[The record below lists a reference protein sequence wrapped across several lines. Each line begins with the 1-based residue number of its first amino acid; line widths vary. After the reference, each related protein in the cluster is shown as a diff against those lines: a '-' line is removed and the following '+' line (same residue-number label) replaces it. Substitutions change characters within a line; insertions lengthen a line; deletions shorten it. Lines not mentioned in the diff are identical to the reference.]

1 MDQDKI
7 GKFIQMLRK
16 EKNISQ
22 VELAKR
28 IGVSNKAVSKW
39 ETGNGLPDYA
49 VFDGLCRELNITLNE
64 LLNGERNVNESS
76 VVSEYM
82 EYKEMQNK
90 KKILW
95 VLIISF
101 LLILCIMLGTYFI
114 NSYNKINI
122 YKLSGSSNGFNYSG
136 GVLVLS
142 NINNVFDKGKLS
154 ITDDNKRDIV
164 ILDRIFAVKED
175 NKYYKLFSW
184 EYDQLDVEKYG
195 SDDLFPS
202 DKIENI
208 PKNMYLL
215 VYYMKDDDTYLEEI
229 KLNYKKVLGNNKFLN
244 FKSDKSDSGF
254 SYEEIS
260 LMSLYNPFDYKKQLQ
275 EKGFSTKQD
284 DKNELYTMLV
294 NNCDE
299 NYCLYNT
306 ITENKVIAIDYIN
319 KLFYYYFKDNKY
331 TIDVVAYS
339 YDDNKIDN
347 IPRFY
352 VYYDDGK
359 NINYCRALIHN
370 NGEVSC
376 KCLDEENVK
385 KYGQR
390 IYELFLQ
397 YKYKDE

>member
-7 GKFIQMLRK
+7 GEFIQMLRK

-64 LLNGERNVNESS
+64 LLNGERNVNESN

-195 SDDLFPS
+195 SDELFPS

-260 LMSLYNPFDYKKQLQ
+260 LMSLYNSFDYKKQLQ
-275 EKGFSTKQD
+275 ENGF
-284 DKNELYTMLV
+284 
-294 NNCDE
+294 
-299 NYCLYNT
+299 
-306 ITENKVIAIDYIN
+306 
-319 KLFYYYFKDNKY
+319 
-331 TIDVVAYS
+331 
-339 YDDNKIDN
+339 
-347 IPRFY
+347 
-352 VYYDDGK
+352 
-359 NINYCRALIHN
+359 
-370 NGEVSC
+370 
-376 KCLDEENVK
+376 
-385 KYGQR
+385 
-390 IYELFLQ
+390 FL
-397 YKYKDE
+397 K